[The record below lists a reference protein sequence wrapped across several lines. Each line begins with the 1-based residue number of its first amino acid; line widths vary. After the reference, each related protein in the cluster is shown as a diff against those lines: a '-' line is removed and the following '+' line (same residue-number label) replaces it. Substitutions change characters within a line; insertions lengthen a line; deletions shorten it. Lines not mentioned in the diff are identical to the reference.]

1 MTAELWALFAAVC
14 LGIVHVSADSFS
26 FKAQVGNAYTV
37 GARDQAIERTAMAGR
52 LHRAARNYTEN
63 LVLFA
68 AVVML
73 LHLSAHSRPLSN
85 WGAYAW
91 VGGRVAYLAAYA
103 SGVPWV
109 RTVCWQVSMVGLVL
123 MMISLFL

>member
-1 MTAELWALFAAVC
+1 MTTELWVLFAAVC

-26 FKAQVGNAYTV
+26 FKAQVGNAYTI
-37 GARDQAIERTAMAGR
+37 GARDQPIERTDLAGR

-68 AVVML
+68 IVVVL
-73 LHLSAHSRPLSN
+73 LHLAGQSRPLSHA
-85 WGAYAW
+85 GAYMW
-91 VGGRVAYLAAYA
+91 IGGRAAYLFAYA

-109 RTVCWQVSMVGLVL
+109 RTVCWQIAMVGLVL
-123 MMISLFL
+123 MMVALCL

>member
-1 MTAELWALFAAVC
+1 MTADLWALFAAIV

-37 GARDQAIERTAMAGR
+37 GPRDRAIERVGIAGR

-63 LVLFA
+63 FVLFVA
-68 AVVML
+68 ML
-73 LHLSAHSRPLSN
+73 FVLREAGQLERLGTIA
-85 WGAYAW
+85 AYAW
-91 VGGRVAYLAAYA
+91 VAGRGLYLAAYA

-109 RTVCWQVSMVGLVL
+109 RTICWQIAMVGLTAMAVD
-123 MMISLFL
+123 LFV